1 MIRATFTGFN
11 TALSALQ
18 ANQKR
23 LDITGQNLS
32 NMNTVGYT
40 RQQLDASSLN
50 YTGGFC
56 HSMNGSE
63 VIVGFGVSM
72 NGVSQIR
79 DPYLDTQYRL
89 QITKSDYSS
98 SMQTALDS
106 LANILDESN
115 LSGLNAAFK
124 DIQSVLT
131 SINDP
136 SKVTDPVYE
145 SELRSKMEALAAL
158 FNKSANQITEAE
170 KAEYDRVTGAG
181 TSEQG
186 AVETIND
193 LLRQIGQ
200 LNVQIKQNQIAG
212 QPSLE
217 MMDERNVLLDT
228 LASYLPI
235 EVSYY
240 KDNAH
245 SGTYEYTNPDGSKEI
260 RDYAYDYDAHGKIIG
275 KREWPDDVKV
285 ELVYMDAKGQPQ
297 RMTLVNGSDLGA
309 DGKQKNYG
317 QLKAVSTNGG
327 AADRST
333 PTDLAVKFTAAQSST
348 VQGGVPTSATAH
360 AGGIQFSGGSLQASL
375 DMLGKKGTGNTING
389 TQNTDNVR
397 GYQYY
402 MEKLDT
408 LAKSFADTMNTINTK
423 GGGGN
428 LFVNKNDGTSTNI
441 TASNISINSEWI
453 SGKIH
458 IGTRGE
464 SSTDTVR
471 EMLKA
476 MSESKTDGKT
486 FADYMNHVSTQ
497 LATDSSTNKT
507 SLKTNVTVLN
517 SIQGSRDSISG
528 ISLDEEAANMMTY
541 VSAYNAASRLMTALD
556 EVLNTL
562 INNTGLA
569 GR

>member
-1 MIRATFTGFN
+1 MIRATFAGFN

-181 TSEQG
+181 ISEQG

-458 IGTRGE
+458 IGTKGE

>member
-1 MIRATFTGFN
+1 
-11 TALSALQ
+11 
-18 ANQKR
+18 
-23 LDITGQNLS
+23 
-32 NMNTVGYT
+32 
-40 RQQLDASSLN
+40 
-50 YTGGFC
+50 
-56 HSMNGSE
+56 
-63 VIVGFGVSM
+63 
-72 NGVSQIR
+72 
-79 DPYLDTQYRL
+79 
-89 QITKSDYSS
+89 
-98 SMQTALDS
+98 MQTALDS

-458 IGTRGE
+458 IGTKGE

>member
-1 MIRATFTGFN
+1 MIRATFAGFN

-297 RMTLVNGSDLGA
+297 RMILVNGSDLGA

-458 IGTRGE
+458 IGTKGE

>member
-1 MIRATFTGFN
+1 MIRATFAGFN

>member
-1 MIRATFTGFN
+1 MIRATFAGFN

-458 IGTRGE
+458 IGTKGE